1 MMPCLNFKLQM
12 IMLMKTTQEY
22 EIIYTICLDQAK
34 IQFEF
39 SMRAEIMKL
48 LFYKRI

>member
-22 EIIYTICLDQAK
+22 EIYYIICLNQAK
-34 IQFEF
+34 IQFDFCTSSLCEL
-39 SMRAEIMKL
+39 RL
-48 LFYKRI
+48 